1 MSKEKITTA
10 MVSKKYRAGI
20 QAFSRLLGDP
30 TLRLNFVQEA
40 DPFFRRCALAVWK
53 HGGPVT
59 ERHVSAY
66 NAICSGDND
75 APSVL
80 FFELCAAVEGA
91 PPFTPPA
98 FFYELVRSDRRG
110 RRNTAGKF
118 TELCSILLLL
128 FAAVDDEVSPE
139 EAAYVDQCT
148 QTLVKAGG
156 PGAAPAPERTG
167 SEAGQPGPEEAQTN
181 QATQAERQDDQ
192 VPAPPVESVEELLA
206 ELDRLCGLDQVK
218 KDVRSLINLVKV
230 RKLRQENGLS
240 VPPMSLHL
248 VFLGNPGTGKTTV
261 ARLLARLYHAIGV
274 LSKGQL
280 VETDRSGLVAGYVG
294 QTAIKT
300 QEVITKAMGGVLFID
315 EAYSLTSQEG
325 ANDFGKEAIEI
336 LLKNMEDHRDDLI
349 VIVAGYT
356 NLMEQFIHS
365 NPGLESRFNK
375 YFYFQDYTAQQLFE
389 ILESQCERNSYVLSG
404 GAREKAKQL
413 LEEAYENRDENFG
426 NAREVR
432 NLFEAL
438 IARQSDRVA
447 AMESPTRE
455 DLMLI
460 TEADFDAAT
469 GGSEEDADENGAAP
483 APDANQAPVSGTREE
498 SK

>member
-30 TLRLNFVQEA
+30 NLRLNFVQEA

-98 FFYELVRSDRRG
+98 FFYELIQSDQG
-110 RRNTAGKF
+110 SRRNNAGKF

-128 FAAVDDEVSPE
+128 FAAVDDEVSQE
-139 EAAYVDQCT
+139 EAAFVDQCT

-156 PGAAPAPERTG
+156 PAAPRAPEVPE
-167 SEAGQPGPEEAQTN
+167 SDAGPAGPEET
-181 QATQAERQDDQ
+181 QATQETQAQAEADGDQ
-192 VPAPPVESVEELLA
+192 IPAPPVESVEDLLA
-206 ELDRLCGLDQVK
+206 ELDGLCGLDQVK

-356 NLMEQFIHS
+356 DLMEQFIHS

-389 ILESQCERNSYVLSG
+389 ILESQCARNSYVLSEG
-404 GAREKAKQL
+404 TREKAKKL

-447 AMESPTRE
+447 TMEAPTRE

-460 TEADFDAAT
+460 TEADFDAAAGEEPDAPESAASEHADQPSASGT
-469 GGSEEDADENGAAP
+469 SEEH
-483 APDANQAPVSGTREE
+483 
-498 SK
+498 K